1 MHRFISIFLLLLI
14 SHNLLIAQNWNQI
27 FSKELEAEFYLYEK
41 RYEEAALKY
50 QEALDLIPRSANITY
65 KIGFSYLLT
74 SDKKEQAIKYLEEA
88 AIQVS
93 KDYDPRGIKEINS
106 PPEVLYYLGKAYQIT
121 NQFDL
126 AKDAFRRYKE
136 FLDPLDEFNR
146 RIDMLIAQC
155 NNAPKYIADKKG
167 LRERNLGAT
176 INENNPNFN
185 AVISGDGKTMA
196 FTRHLELG
204 YEVHI
209 SKKEGDS
216 WGEPKSIASNL
227 RAYFLKTSSIS
238 YDGTEL
244 YLIDDFT
251 SDGLIYYSRYDRG
264 SIYYSRFE
272 NGEWTKVK
280 KLKKPINSKFNDS
293 HATISSDGQTL
304 YFTSDRPGGVGG
316 IDIYKS
322 TLSSKG
328 KWGNPENLG
337 TTINTEFN
345 EDTPLLTSDG
355 KYLFFSSEGHNSI
368 GGYDIFYADLNSS
381 NSPVNLGYP
390 INNTDDNLFFF
401 PFDNASGLTAY
412 YDPNGYGS
420 MDIMHVKVLPLINL
434 LGNISMDKGSL
445 SDLAS
450 DINISIYSFDEK
462 KVEAEIAA
470 DITASSFSHRIVP
483 GSYQVSLQ
491 GEGFND
497 FIAEINIPEDYDSPN
512 YTLDVILEPILPKPP
527 LAVLEESNI
536 EQGKISLPESS
547 IINEKVESSFEKEKE
562 KETIKETHSR
572 DISVEPKIV
581 FAETSSFS
589 EDAYTVQIMALIV
602 PVGIDHFANISGV
615 SVVKGSDGFHRYTV
629 GSTKTKDE
637 AKIIQQQLI
646 ALGYKD
652 AFVRRAIYSEVKP
665 IRFAIQ
671 IMALR
676 NPVDVGFFANL
687 SDVIVSLGEDGL
699 YRYFYGSYSSIEQA
713 KEDLP
718 RIIELG
724 YKDAFVRKI
733 EQ

>member
-1 MHRFISIFLLLLI
+1 LLI

-50 QEALDLIPRSANITY
+50 QEALELIPRSANITY

-88 AIQVS
+88 ANNVS
-93 KDYDPRGIKEINS
+93 KDYDPRAIKEITA
-106 PPEVLYYLGKAYQIT
+106 PPEVFYYLGKAYQIT
-121 NQFDL
+121 KQFDL
-126 AKDAFRRYKE
+126 AKDAYKRYRE
-136 FLDPLDEFNR
+136 FLDPLDEYSR

-155 NNAPKYIADKKG
+155 NIAPQYIEDKKG
-167 LRERNLGAT
+167 LKERNLGAT

-185 AVISGDGKTMA
+185 AVISGDGKTIA

-209 SKKEGDS
+209 AKKEGDS

-304 YFTSDRPGGVGG
+304 YFASDRPGGVGG

-337 TTINTEFN
+337 TRINTEYN
-345 EDTPLLTSDG
+345 EDTPFLTPDG

-368 GGYDIFYADLNSS
+368 GGYDIFYAEMNSS
-381 NSPVNLGYP
+381 KSPVNIGYP
-390 INNTDDNLFFF
+390 LNDTDDNLFFF
-401 PFDNASGLTAY
+401 PNDVVSGFTAY
-412 YDPNGYGS
+412 YDPDGYGS
-420 MDIMHVKVLPLINL
+420 KDIMFVKVLPLINL
-434 LGNISMDKGSL
+434 LGIISTDKGSL
-445 SDLAS
+445 SDFVT
-450 DINISIYSFDEK
+450 DVNVSIYSFDDK

-470 DITASSFSHRIVP
+470 DRAASSFSHRIMP
-483 GSYQVSLQ
+483 GSYQVTLQ

-497 FIAEINIPEDYDSPN
+497 FIAEVSIPEDYDFPN
-512 YTLDVILEPILPKPP
+512 YTLDVLLKPIVQEPS
-527 LAVLEESNI
+527 LAVVEESNFKESEI
-536 EQGKISLPESS
+536 EMLDAQFVE
-547 IINEKVESSFEKEKE
+547 EETESSFEKDKE
-562 KETIKETHSR
+562 KESPSRNVTI
-572 DISVEPKIV
+572 EPKIAFV
-581 FAETSSFS
+581 ETSSLS
-589 EDAYTVQIMALIV
+589 EDSYTVQIMALIV
-602 PVGIDHFANISGV
+602 PVDIEHFANISGV

-629 GSTKTKDE
+629 GSTKTREE
-637 AKIIQQQLI
+637 AKIIQQQLV

-652 AFVRRAIYSEVKP
+652 AFVRKAIFSEATSS
-665 IRFAIQ
+665 RFAIQ

-676 NPVDVGFFANL
+676 NPVEVGFFANL
-687 SDVIVSLGEDGL
+687 SDVIVSHDEDGL
-699 YRYFYGSYSSIEQA
+699 YRYFYGSYSSLEQA
-713 KEDLP
+713 KQDLP
-718 RIIELG
+718 RIKELG
-724 YKDAFVRKI
+724 YMDAFVRRI